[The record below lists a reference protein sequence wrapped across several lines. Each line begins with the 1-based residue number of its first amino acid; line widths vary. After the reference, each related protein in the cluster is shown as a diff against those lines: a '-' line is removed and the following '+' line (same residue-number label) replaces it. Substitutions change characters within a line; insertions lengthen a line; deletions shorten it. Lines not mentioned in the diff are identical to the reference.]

1 MAALLKKSRS
11 DLEHEAKFME
21 LRPILSTLR
30 RHKTTAW
37 LLILEI
43 ALTCAI
49 VCNAVFMINH
59 RLQHMHMS
67 TGIDEHALVQIQLAE
82 VTPSPDIYAR
92 AREDLAVLR
101 QVPGV
106 EDVALV
112 NQLPLGGSS
121 SNASIKLDPEQR
133 EPTLASVGTYFGENL
148 ARTMGLRLVA
158 GRDLR
163 PDEVLDADVVIKA
176 LATGDT
182 KVIAPVTVITQALAQ
197 RLWPGAEAL
206 GKTIYVGP
214 VGVRVV
220 GVVADLARANAYDD
234 ATAHYSMILP
244 MFMGAGKD
252 QSYLVRTRP
261 EDRQTVLKAAV
272 AALKKA
278 DPRRVVTEQ
287 RTYDE
292 VRNKFFENDRSM
304 AGILVGAIAALL
316 IVTALGIVGLA
327 SFWVAQRRRTI
338 GVRRA
343 LGATRRNILN
353 YFQTENLLLATI
365 GIVLGMGLAY
375 AINLFLMLHYELP
388 RLPAIYFPV
397 GAIALWLIGQLA
409 VLGPALRAAAVPPV
423 VATRSV

>member
-1 MAALLKKSRS
+1 
-11 DLEHEAKFME
+11 ME

-59 RLQHMHMS
+59 RLQHMQMS
-67 TGIDEHALVQIQLAE
+67 TGIDEHALVQIQVAE
-82 VTPSPDIYAR
+82 VAPLPDIYAR
-92 AREDLAVLR
+92 AREDLAVIR

-106 EDVALV
+106 QAATLV
-112 NQLPLGGSS
+112 NQVPLGASS
-121 SNASIKLDPEQR
+121 SNANIML
-133 EPTLASVGTYFGENL
+133 EPTQRQPTLNAGTYFGVDL
-148 ARTMGLRLVA
+148 GPTMGLRLLA
-158 GRDLR
+158 GRYLR
-163 PDEVLDADVVIKA
+163 PEEVLDSDVVLKA
-176 LATGDT
+176 LADGDT
-182 KVIAPVTVITQALAQ
+182 KVIAPVTVITQAMAQ
-197 RLWPGAEAL
+197 RLWPGGEAL
-206 GKTIYVGP
+206 GKMVYLGP
-214 VGVRVV
+214 IGVRVV
-220 GVVADLARANAYDD
+220 GVIEQLARANAYDD
-234 ATAHYSMILP
+234 ATAQYSMILP

-252 QSYLVRTRP
+252 QSYLIRTRP
-261 EDRQTVLKAAV
+261 QDRHAVLKAAV

-278 DPRRVVTEQ
+278 DPRRVVTTQ

-292 VRNKFFENDRSM
+292 VREKFFENDRSM

-343 LGATRRNILN
+343 LGATRRNILV
-353 YFQTENLLLATI
+353 YFQTENFLLATI
-365 GIVLGMGLAY
+365 GIALGMVLAY
-375 AINLFLMLHYELP
+375 GINLFLMMHYELP
-388 RLPAIYFPV
+388 RLPAGYFPV
-397 GAIALWLIGQLA
+397 GAIALWLIGQVA

>member
-1 MAALLKKSRS
+1 
-11 DLEHEAKFME
+11 ME

-59 RLQHMHMS
+59 RLQHMQMS
-67 TGIDEHALVQIQLAE
+67 TGIDEHALVQIQVAE
-82 VTPSPDIYAR
+82 VAPLPDIYAR
-92 AREDLAVLR
+92 AREDLAVIR

-106 EDVALV
+106 QAATLV
-112 NQLPLGGSS
+112 NQVPLGSSS
-121 SNASIKLDPEQR
+121 SNASIFLDPAQR
-133 EPTLASVGTYFGENL
+133 QPTLNAGTYFGADL
-148 ARTMGLRLVA
+148 APTMGLRLLA
-158 GRDLR
+158 GRYLR
-163 PDEVLDADVVIKA
+163 PEEVLDSDIVLKA
-176 LATGDT
+176 VANGDT
-182 KVIAPVTVITQALAQ
+182 DVIAPVTVITQAMAQ
-197 RLWPGAEAL
+197 RLWPGGEAL
-206 GKTIYVGP
+206 GKMIYLGP
-214 VGVRVV
+214 IGVRVV
-220 GVVADLARANAYDD
+220 GVVAELARANAYDD
-234 ATAHYSMILP
+234 ATAQYSMILP

-252 QSYLVRTRP
+252 QSYLIRTRP
-261 EDRQTVLKAAV
+261 QDRHAVLKAAV

-278 DPRRVVTEQ
+278 DPRRVVTTQ

-292 VRNKFFENDRSM
+292 VREKFFENDRSM

-343 LGATRRNILN
+343 LGATRRNILV
-353 YFQTENLLLATI
+353 YFQTENFLLATI
-365 GIVLGMGLAY
+365 GIALGMVLAY
-375 AINLFLMLHYELP
+375 GINLFLMMHYELP

-397 GAIALWLIGQLA
+397 GAIALWLIGQVA

>member
-1 MAALLKKSRS
+1 
-11 DLEHEAKFME
+11 ME

-49 VCNAVFMINH
+49 VCNAVFMIGH
-59 RLQHMHMS
+59 RLQHMHMT

-82 VTPSPDIYAR
+82 IAPTPDIFAR

-106 EDVALV
+106 QAVALT

-121 SNASIKLDPEQR
+121 SNSSIKLDPAQR
-133 EPTLASVGTYFGENL
+133 APTVSVGTYFGEDIPQ
-148 ARTMGLRLVA
+148 TMGARLVA
-158 GRDLR
+158 GRNLR
-163 PDEVLDADVVIKA
+163 PDETTNADVVVKA
-176 LATGDT
+176 LASGNT
-182 KVIAPVTVITQALAQ
+182 KGLPAVTVITKALAD
-197 RLWPGAEAL
+197 RLWPGQDPL
-206 GKTIYVGP
+206 GKTIYLTDQ

-220 GVVADLARANAYDD
+220 GVLADLVRANAYND
-234 ATAHYSMILP
+234 AIAHYSVVLP
-244 MFMGAGKD
+244 LFMGAGKD
-252 QSYLVRTRP
+252 QSYVIRTRP
-261 EDRQTVLKAAV
+261 QDRAAVLKAAV

-278 DPRRVVTEQ
+278 DPERVVTQQ

-292 VRNKFFENDRSM
+292 LREKFFANDRAM
-304 AGILVGAIAALL
+304 AGVLAGVIVALL
-316 IVTALGIVGLA
+316 TVTALGIVGLA
-327 SFWVAQRRRTI
+327 SFWVGQRRRTI

-343 LGATRRNILN
+343 LGATRGDILH
-353 YFQTENLLLATI
+353 YFQTENFVLATF
-365 GIVLGMGLAY
+365 GIALGMVLAY
-375 AINLFLMLHYELP
+375 GINLFLMTHYELP

-397 GAIALWLIGQLA
+397 GAIALWLLGQLA

>member
-1 MAALLKKSRS
+1 MTR
-11 DLEHEAKFME
+11 ME

-59 RLQHMHMS
+59 RLQHMQMS
-67 TGIDEHALVQIQLAE
+67 TGIDEHALVQIQVAE
-82 VTPSPDIYAR
+82 VAPLPDIYAR
-92 AREDLAVLR
+92 AREDLAVIR

-106 EDVALV
+106 QAATLV
-112 NQLPLGGSS
+112 NQVPLGMSS
-121 SNASIKLDPEQR
+121 SNSNIML
-133 EPTLASVGTYFGENL
+133 EPTQRQPTLNAGTYFGVDL
-148 ARTMGLRLVA
+148 GPTMGLRLLA
-158 GRDLR
+158 GRYLR
-163 PDEVLDADVVIKA
+163 PEEVLDSDVVLKA
-176 LATGDT
+176 LADGDT
-182 KVIAPVTVITQALAQ
+182 KVIAPVTVITQAMAQ
-197 RLWPGAEAL
+197 RLWPGGEAL
-206 GKTIYVGP
+206 GKMVYLGP
-214 VGVRVV
+214 IGVRVV
-220 GVVADLARANAYDD
+220 GVIEQLARANAYDD
-234 ATAHYSMILP
+234 ATAQYSMILP

-252 QSYLVRTRP
+252 QSYLIRTRP
-261 EDRQTVLKAAV
+261 QDRHAVLKAAV

-278 DPRRVVTEQ
+278 DPRRVVTTQ

-292 VRNKFFENDRSM
+292 VREKFFENDRSM

-343 LGATRRNILN
+343 LGATRRNILV
-353 YFQTENLLLATI
+353 YFQTENFLLATI
-365 GIVLGMGLAY
+365 GIALGMVLAY
-375 AINLFLMLHYELP
+375 GINLFLMMHYELP
-388 RLPAIYFPV
+388 RLPAVYFPV
-397 GAIALWLIGQLA
+397 GAIALWLIGQVA